1 MNLVDFGRAQ
11 RSKLVGIGRS
21 IGRIGPSWSDWA
33 GLVEFGR
40 VFGLNLV
47 EFGRIWSSWV
57 RVWSSSVQSGHVL
70 AEFGRV
76 RLDFCSSLVR
86 ICSSLVEF
94 CRIRPIL
101 VEFGRMGSSAVNF
114 NGLLASLVA
123 SCPGLCC
130 LVMLPSKSRASCGLR
145 GNPRRPQTT
154 NKQIV
159 FFLSRTRGVP
169 YWGSAYHSL
178 FHEEPV
184 QNGFPDFERGLNCFV
199 LFKIV

>member
-1 MNLVDFGRAQ
+1 M
-11 RSKLVGIGRS
+11 
-21 IGRIGPSWSDWA
+21 
-33 GLVEFGR
+33 
-40 VFGLNLV
+40 NLV

-57 RVWSSSVQSGHVL
+57 EFGRARSSLVTFGRVWSSSVGFL
-70 AEFGRV
+70 FEFG
-76 RLDFCSSLVR
+76 R

-159 FFLSRTRGVP
+159 FFVSNKRGTLL
-169 YWGSAYHSL
+169 GSAYHSL

-184 QNGFPDFERGLNCFV
+184 QNGFPDFERDSIVLCCLR
-199 LFKIV
+199 LFKLGLMCGRAVSGLRAHAKADQPRVGGPKDASGTGPHNPR